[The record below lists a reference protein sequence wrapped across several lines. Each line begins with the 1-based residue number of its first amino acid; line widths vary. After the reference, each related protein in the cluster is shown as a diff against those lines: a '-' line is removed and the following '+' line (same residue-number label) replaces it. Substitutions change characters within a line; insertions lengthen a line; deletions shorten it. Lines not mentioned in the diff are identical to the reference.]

1 GPLLVRLHIQI
12 DGKPF
17 SIAWD
22 RYIED
27 LFDYLDRDGDG
38 ILSKEE
44 GERAPAAANFQT
56 FSAMVSRA
64 EFRELDTEP
73 VDGTVTV
80 EKLAAYYRRMGVG
93 PLALVTGPA
102 QAVSS
107 SALTDA
113 LFQHFDKNKDGKLSK
128 EELCAAPNILARLD
142 VDDDEMVSPEEL

>member
-1 GPLLVRLHIQI
+1 
-12 DGKPF
+12 KPF
-17 SIAWD
+17 SLAWD

-44 GERAPAAANFQT
+44 GERAPAGSPFQSNANFRD
-56 FSAMVSRA
+56 M
-64 EFRELDTEP
+64 DTEP

-93 PLALVTGPA
+93 PLALLAGPA
-102 QAVSS
+102 QTVSS

-113 LFQHFDKNKDGKLSK
+113 LFQHLDKNKDGKLS
-128 EELCAAPNILARLD
+128 EEEVLAAPTILASLD
-142 VDDDEMVSPEEL
+142 VDDDEMVSPEELVP